1 MKVLHPLKT
10 ITIGGEWGI
19 INAHASAEGGRSTVS
34 DKKRLSLWSVNS
46 YNVKHIK
53 IVCGQL
59 RSVEGQGEARL
70 PAKRP

>member
-1 MKVLHPLKT
+1 MGHHKRPRLSRR
-10 ITIGGEWGI
+10 GEEVEVV
-19 INAHASAEGGRSTVS
+19 SSVS

-59 RSVEGQGEARL
+59 WSVEGQGEVRL